1 MRMRF
6 AVVGLILAGGLS
18 ACSSVSDV
26 VTPVERGVASAPE
39 ASTGAPQPPLFD
51 ARDFTITGA
60 CPKVFIQNGAETML
74 LFEPGKQGDPQAI
87 RFQATLT
94 QTARECSLVGG
105 KTLIKVGMAGRVL
118 SGPKGSTGA
127 VTLPVR
133 VVVRTGE
140 TVHYSTL
147 HQVPVSVNAPD
158 YAAAWSKIDEAVS
171 IPASNA
177 EDAQIYVGFD
187 DAPGKPAGS
196 KKKK

>member
-1 MRMRF
+1 MG
-6 AVVGLILAGGLS
+6 VVLAGGLS

-26 VTPVERGVASAPE
+26 VTPVERGIASAPE
-39 ASTGAPQPPLFD
+39 ASTGAPAAPMFD
-51 ARDFTITGA
+51 PRDFAITGT

-94 QTARECSLVGG
+94 QTARECSLVGD

-127 VTLPVR
+127 ITLPVR
-133 VVVRTGE
+133 VAVRSGE
-140 TVHYSTL
+140 TVLYSGL

-158 YAAAWSKIDEAVS
+158 YAAAWSKIDEMVA
-171 IPASNA
+171 IPATSA
-177 EDAQIYVGFD
+177 DEAQIYVGFD
-187 DAPGKPAGS
+187 EAGS
-196 KKKK
+196 KGTPAKKKK